1 MAEIALMLLP
11 LVPPALKA
19 VSAVW
24 PVAKQMFNAITG
36 TAEIEVEQLL
46 EDCVDVIEYMQ
57 GEDNPPAMEQY
68 DAPPSNSAPTVQAG
82 QPYHASGQQTSNLA
96 AAV

>member
-1 MAEIALMLLP
+1 MAEIALTLLA

-24 PVAKQMFNAITG
+24 PVAKQMFDGVTG

-57 GEDNPPAMEQY
+57 GEDKPPAMEQY
-68 DAPPSNSAPTVQAG
+68 DAPPSNSAPALQTE
-82 QPYHASGQQTSNLA
+82 QPYHASG
-96 AAV
+96 